1 MCTSISFELSPGRA
15 PHEQRRKNDA
25 VRSSSGPSACIWCLP
40 SPLRSLPGP
49 SASCLARSAAVVIVD
64 AIPVWVIRVVS
75 PGRRPMHC
83 GGSLARPPHC
93 ALARRLFARLSRL
106 GLARSLLAATL
117 WARSFLATG
126 LWSEGSGLA
135 ARVRWELVRSHR
147 WYEGSNSSKGASQRG
162 AAKSLVVSGS
172 SLRCKGSNN
181 PEGASRCDAAGA
193 PPPRLGRSSSR
204 PLSEIRRDHPMFPMS
219 TRHFPMS
226 TRHFIV

>member
-1 MCTSISFELSPGRA
+1 MNNVEKMTRCGPRLGPPHAYGACRRRCGPCLGRPPRA
-15 PHEQRRKNDA
+15 WLALPP
-25 VRSSSGPSACIWCLP
+25 SSSSMRSPSGSSAWC
-40 SPLRSLPGP
+40 R
-49 SASCLARSAAVVIVD
+49 
-64 AIPVWVIRVVS
+64 RVVALCTV
-75 PGRRPMHC
+75 RVR
-83 GGSLARPPHC
+83 LRVRLTAF
-93 ALARRLFARLSRL
+93 LARRLFARLSRL
-106 GLARSLLAATL
+106 GLYRSLLAAAL